1 MATIIDI
8 LKTGVDNKASDI
20 HITVGVPPKMRVN
33 GKLVTMNFDR
43 LMPQDTKMLAESIM
57 NDKQKQWFEDKG
69 EVDF

>member
-57 NDKQKQWFEDKG
+57 NDK
-69 EVDF
+69 

>member
-43 LMPQDTKMLAESIM
+43 LMPQDTKM
-57 NDKQKQWFEDKG
+57 
-69 EVDF
+69 